1 MTEEM
6 QRSFE
11 REMADAEK
19 IDDVERR
26 NEAVSCV
33 QSHILLALVDCQRK
47 TSDRVNYILAEGD
60 KVKWGIRLVQ
70 GFAAGGGFFILAKVL
85 KALGY

>member
-26 NEAVSCV
+26 KEAVSGV

-47 TSDRVNYILAEGD
+47 TSDRVKYILAEGD